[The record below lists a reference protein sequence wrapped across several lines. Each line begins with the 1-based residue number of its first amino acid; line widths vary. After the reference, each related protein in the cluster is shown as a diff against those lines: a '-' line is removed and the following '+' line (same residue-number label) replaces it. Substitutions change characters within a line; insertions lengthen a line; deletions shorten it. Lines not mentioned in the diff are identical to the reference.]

1 MSFTAEI
8 KNQLCACETKRKTD
22 RQAEFYG
29 ILILTD
35 GKLRTH
41 SKEVSERAEKLCV
54 RSGGIKEKVFFRSG
68 TKEVYGIDMRW
79 SGQIA
84 LNNRNSAAA
93 FLRGCF
99 LAGGYISEPD
109 SPAHLE
115 ITYKNVTSYELG
127 MAAFEL
133 CDLVPKGTIKNS
145 RFVLYMKDAE
155 QISAFLVTVGAIRG
169 VLEYEN
175 ARIMREGRKA
185 SNRVLNCDDANI
197 NKTISAGSKQ
207 IEMIRFRQAQKE
219 YSDLPEGVREI
230 AELRL
235 SNPELSLTELGEL
248 CRPSVSKAGAA
259 HRFAKI
265 EKLYSS
271 FKEVA
276 LK

>member
-8 KNQLCACETKRKTD
+8 KSQLCAYETKRKTD

-29 ILILTD
+29 IFVLTD

-41 SKEVSERAEKLCV
+41 SREVSVRAEKQCV
-54 RSGGIKEKVFFRSG
+54 RSGGVKEKVFYRSG
-68 TKEVYGIDMRW
+68 TKAAYGVDMRW
-79 SGQIA
+79 SGQIT
-84 LNNRNSAAA
+84 LNDRNSAAA

-109 SPAHLE
+109 SQAHLE

-133 CDLVPKGTIKNS
+133 CDLVPKGTIKNG

-207 IEMIRFRQAQKE
+207 IEMINFLRSSEE
-219 YSDLPEGVREI
+219 YSDLPDGVKEV

-235 SNPELSLTELGEL
+235 LNPELSLTELGEM
-248 CRPSVSKAGAA
+248 CSPSVSKAGAA
-259 HRFAKI
+259 HRFSKI
-265 EKLYSS
+265 EKLYLS
-271 FKEVA
+271 
-276 LK
+276 LKKGQ